1 MRHTR
6 LLVPLATSAVVR
18 GGATLKQ
25 LFVRRPS
32 HGTIVAYLAL
42 FVALGGTAYAANEW
56 TGRNIVNGSLK
67 RVDLGA
73 NSVNG
78 NKVVNNS
85 LKGADILESSLGTV
99 PKAGEASSVVPG
111 VIGTAALADG
121 AVTPAKQAPVGAA
134 SVLKLSPETI
144 ATATGTTLH
153 ADFEIYDTANLH
165 DTTTNSESFVAPV
178 GGMYVVSVS
187 VQWDANSTGY
197 RNTTLVGP
205 TGTFAQAIGPATA
218 SPAVTVQQL
227 SGVERMSAG
236 QSVHVEVL
244 QGSGGN
250 LNARLSRFNITYVG
264 P

>member
-1 MRHTR
+1 M
-6 LLVPLATSAVVR
+6 
-18 GGATLKQ
+18 LKQ

-32 HGTIVAYLAL
+32 HGTVVAYLAL

-56 TGRNIVNGSLK
+56 TGRNIVNGSIK

-78 NKVVNNS
+78 NKVANNS

-99 PKAGEASSVVPG
+99 PKAGSVVPG

-121 AVTPAKQAPVGAA
+121 AVTPAKQAPVAAA
-134 SVLKLSPETI
+134 SVLRLSPETI

-153 ADFEIYDTANLH
+153 ADFEIFDTANLH
-165 DTTTNSESFVAPV
+165 DTTTNTEILVAPV
-178 GGMYVVSVS
+178 AGMYVVSATVL
-187 VQWDANSTGY
+187 WDANSTGY

-205 TGTFAQAIGPATA
+205 TGSFAAAIGPPTA
-218 SPAVTVQQL
+218 SPAVTAQQV
-227 SGVERMSAG
+227 SGVERMFPG
-236 QSVHVEVL
+236 QSVRVEVI

-250 LNARLSRFNITYVG
+250 LNARLSRFEITYVG